1 MRRVAAQGQA
11 FFLAVEAVFP
21 EATLGALGSGLQ
33 IQTAC
38 IGKAHARLVVWA
50 GSGFAGYFGQHGG
63 TKLQEWG
70 KFALFPQFAPRSAA
84 LQWRHMTT
92 LEGLNWPKRLIL
104 LGFLLFMTEHK
115 GHKWR

>member
-38 IGKAHARLVVWA
+38 IGKEHALLVVWA
-50 GSGFAGYFGQHGG
+50 GSGFAGHFGQHGAQNYRNG
-63 TKLQEWG
+63 ANLPCSPS
-70 KFALFPQFAPRSAA
+70 LPPRSAT
-84 LQWRHMTT
+84 LQWLHMTA
-92 LEGLNWPKRLIL
+92 LEGLNFPKRLIL